1 MAQIAR
7 SLLVPC
13 VQELVKNPALV
24 VPDRYIRPDQDSP
37 LISDDTLIS
46 QIPVIDMQSLLSKES
61 MDSELAKLD
70 FACKEWGFFQLV
82 NHGMSTAFLEKLK
95 KEVEGFFNLSMEE
108 KKKYW
113 QHPGDIEGFGQAF
126 VVSEEQK
133 LDWADLFNMMT
144 LPVHLR
150 KPHLF
155 PELPSSLRETLE
167 VYSMELKTLSENLI
181 SKMGEVLNIKD
192 EEMREFFENGVQAM
206 RMNYYPPCPQPEKV
220 MGLSPHSDAAA
231 LAILRQLNEVEGLQ
245 IKKDGKWIP
254 VTPLPDAFIVNIGDT
269 LEAIIIINYLNL
281 AFLCACL
288 CALIIFAWQIITNGT
303 YPSIE
308 HRAVV
313 NSVQER
319 LSVATAYS
327 LRYDGEVY
335 PAPSLI
341 SEKTPPLFR
350 RVRIE
355 EYFRSRYAR
364 ELRGKSQ
371 LDSLRIQHSQG

>member
-1 MAQIAR
+1 MAQIGS

-13 VQELVKNPALV
+13 VQEMVKNPALV
-24 VPDRYIRPDQDSP
+24 VPDRYIRPDQDPP
-37 LISDDTLIS
+37 LISNDTLIS
-46 QIPVIDMQSLLSKES
+46 QIPVIDMQSLLSEES
-61 MDSELAKLD
+61 MDSGLAKLD

-113 QHPGDIEGFGQAF
+113 QHPGDMEGFGQAF

-133 LDWADLFNMMT
+133 LDWADIFSMMT

-155 PELPSSLRETLE
+155 PKLPPSLRETLE
-167 VYSMELKTLSENLI
+167 VYSMELKTLAENLI

-192 EEMREFFENGVQAM
+192 EEMREFFENGVQGM
-206 RMNYYPPCPQPEKV
+206 RINYYPPCPQPEKV

-231 LAILRQLNEVEGLQ
+231 LTILLQLNEVEGLQ
-245 IKKDGKWIP
+245 I
-254 VTPLPDAFIVNIGDT
+254 
-269 LEAIIIINYLNL
+269 
-281 AFLCACL
+281 
-288 CALIIFAWQIITNGT
+288 ITNGT
-303 YPSIE
+303 YRSIE

-313 NSVQER
+313 NSVRER
-319 LSVATAYS
+319 LSVATVYS
-327 LRYDGEVY
+327 VRYDGEVY
-335 PAPSLI
+335 PASSLI
-341 SEKTPPLFR
+341 SQKTPPLFR

-371 LDSLRIQHSQG
+371 LDSLRIQHGQG

>member
-1 MAQIAR
+1 MAKIGG

-13 VQELVKNPALV
+13 VQELVKNPMLV
-24 VPDRYIRPDQDSP
+24 VPPRYIRPDEDSP
-37 LISDDTLIS
+37 LNSDDTLIS
-46 QIPVIDMQSLLSKES
+46 QIPIIDMQSLLSEES
-61 MDSELAKLD
+61 MDSETAACEMSRKLSL
-70 FACKEWGFFQLV
+70 LV

-113 QHPGDIEGFGQAF
+113 QHPGDMEGFGQAF

-133 LDWADLFNMMT
+133 LDWADLFSMMT

-155 PELPSSLRETLE
+155 PKLPPSLRETLE
-167 VYSMELKTLSENLI
+167 VYSMELKTLAENLI

-231 LAILRQLNEVEGLQ
+231 LTILLQLNEVEGLQ
-245 IKKDGKWIP
+245 VKKDGKWIP

-269 LEAIIIINYLNL
+269 LE
-281 AFLCACL
+281 
-288 CALIIFAWQIITNGT
+288 
-303 YPSIE
+303 
-308 HRAVV
+308 
-313 NSVQER
+313 ER
-319 LSVATAYS
+319 LSVATVYS
-327 LRYDGEVY
+327 VRYDGEVY
-335 PAPSLI
+335 PASSLI

-350 RVRIE
+350 RMRIE

-371 LDSLRIQHSQG
+371 LDSLRIQHGQD

>member
-46 QIPVIDMQSLLSKES
+46 QIPVIDMQSLLSGES

-70 FACKEWGFFQLV
+70 FVCKEWGFFQLV

-126 VVSEEQK
+126 V
-133 LDWADLFNMMT
+133 
-144 LPVHLR
+144 
-150 KPHLF
+150 
-155 PELPSSLRETLE
+155 
-167 VYSMELKTLSENLI
+167 
-181 SKMGEVLNIKD
+181 
-192 EEMREFFENGVQAM
+192 
-206 RMNYYPPCPQPEKV
+206 PEKV

-231 LAILRQLNEVEGLQ
+231 LTILRQLNEVEGLQ

-269 LEAIIIINYLNL
+269 LE
-281 AFLCACL
+281 
-288 CALIIFAWQIITNGT
+288 IITNGT

-319 LSVATAYS
+319 LSIATAYS

-335 PAPSLI
+335 PASSLI

>member
-1 MAQIAR
+1 MAQIGS

-46 QIPVIDMQSLLSKES
+46 QIPVINMQSLLSEES

-82 NHGMSTAFLEKLK
+82 NHGMSAAFLEKLK

-113 QHPGDIEGFGQAF
+113 QHPGDMEGFGQAF

-133 LDWADLFNMMT
+133 LDWADLFSMLT

-155 PELPSSLRETLE
+155 PKLPHSLRETLE
-167 VYSMELKTLSENLI
+167 VYSMELKSLAENLI

-206 RMNYYPPCPQPEKV
+206 RMNYYPPCRQPEKV

-231 LAILRQLNEVEGLQ
+231 LTILLQLNEVEGLQ
-245 IKKDGKWIP
+245 VKKDGKWIP

-269 LEAIIIINYLNL
+269 LE
-281 AFLCACL
+281 
-288 CALIIFAWQIITNGT
+288 IITNGT

-319 LSVATAYS
+319 LSVATVYS
-327 LRYDGEVY
+327 VRYDGEVY
-335 PAPSLI
+335 PASSLI

-371 LDSLRIQHSQG
+371 LDSLRIQHGQG

>member
-46 QIPVIDMQSLLSKES
+46 QIPVIDMQSLLSGES

-70 FACKEWGFFQLV
+70 FVCKEWGFFQWLRTAACEKKNLSLLV

-133 LDWADLFNMMT
+133 LDWADLFSMMT

-155 PELPSSLRETLE
+155 PKLPPSLRETLE
-167 VYSMELKTLSENLI
+167 VYSMELKTLAENLI

-231 LAILRQLNEVEGLQ
+231 LTILRQLNEVEGLQ

-269 LEAIIIINYLNL
+269 LE
-281 AFLCACL
+281 
-288 CALIIFAWQIITNGT
+288 IITNGT

-319 LSVATAYS
+319 LSIATAYS

-335 PAPSLI
+335 PASSLI

>member
-1 MAQIAR
+1 MAKIGG

-13 VQELVKNPALV
+13 VQELVKNPMLV
-24 VPDRYIRPDQDSP
+24 VPPRYIRPDEDSP
-37 LISDDTLIS
+37 LNSDDTLIS
-46 QIPVIDMQSLLSKES
+46 QIPIIDMQSLLSEES
-61 MDSELAKLD
+61 MDSDSTSLAKN
-70 FACKEWGFFQLV
+70 ELV

-113 QHPGDIEGFGQAF
+113 QHPGDMEGFGQAF

-133 LDWADLFNMMT
+133 LDWADLFSMMT

-155 PELPSSLRETLE
+155 PKLPPSLRETLE
-167 VYSMELKTLSENLI
+167 VYSMELKTLAENLI

-231 LAILRQLNEVEGLQ
+231 LTILLQLNEVEGLQ
-245 IKKDGKWIP
+245 VKKDGKWIP

-269 LEAIIIINYLNL
+269 LE
-281 AFLCACL
+281 
-288 CALIIFAWQIITNGT
+288 IITNGT
-303 YPSIE
+303 YRSIE

-319 LSVATAYS
+319 LSVATVYS
-327 LRYDGEVY
+327 VRYDGEVY
-335 PAPSLI
+335 PASSLI

-350 RVRIE
+350 RMRIE

-371 LDSLRIQHSQG
+371 LDSLRIQHGQD